1 MSPPPR
7 GLATSL
13 RRVLEGEAGGA
24 GLLLAAA
31 VVALAWANSAWS
43 DSYRSLWSTTAS
55 FSFADRHLS
64 MTLGHWVNDGLM
76 ALFFFVVGLEVRR
89 EFSIGALTTP
99 RRAALPV
106 LAALGGLVVPA
117 ALYLLLSPVDAN
129 GAWGVVIGTDTAVML
144 GALAVVG
151 PRLATRL
158 RIFLLTLTVID
169 DIVAVGVIG
178 VFYSESLDP
187 VGLALVAALAT
198 VVAMMSR
205 RGVWTVAPYLVV
217 GIALWLAT
225 LQAGLHASIAGMLGG
240 LLVAAHRPHPEVV
253 RSAADR
259 FRAFHQ
265 APSVDVGRSAHR
277 ELVRAVSVNERMQRR
292 LHPWANLLVVPL
304 FVLANA
310 GIDLRGGVLADA
322 LTSRLTW
329 AITIALVV
337 GKLAGILGATW
348 AGVRTRLTGLPSGV
362 TLGEVAGGAALSGIG
377 FTVSLLVAGLAFT
390 DPVDHDR
397 AVVGILLAAVIAT
410 VAGWL
415 AFRLATA
422 PQTEPGASGPEEPAR
437 APVTA
442 AR

>member
-1 MSPPPR
+1 M
-7 GLATSL
+7 SL
-13 RRVLEGEAGGA
+13 RRVVAGETGGA

-31 VVALAWANSAWS
+31 VVALAWANSTWS

-55 FSFADRHLS
+55 ISIADRHLS

-151 PRLATRL
+151 PRLATQL
-158 RIFLLTLTVID
+158 RVFLLTLTVID

-187 VGLALVAALAT
+187 VGLVLVAALAS
-198 VVAMMSR
+198 VIAAMSR

-217 GIALWLAT
+217 GVALWLAT

-240 LLVAAHRPHPEVV
+240 LLVAAHRPRIEVV

-259 FRAFHQ
+259 FRAFRE
-265 APSVDVGRSAHR
+265 APGVDVGRSAHR

-348 AGVRTRLTGLPSGV
+348 AGVRTRLTGLPSDV

-410 VAGWL
+410 AAGWL
-415 AFRLATA
+415 AFRLA
-422 PQTEPGASGPEEPAR
+422 PGRPGQLARASATRPEEPAR
-437 APVTA
+437 SPVRA